1 MIIRAHNSN
10 DFIELSNLRWQLK
23 TYFSD
28 KSFAESKTEFIER
41 NSKALQASEVLN
53 NTVHWVA
60 EDRNQLIRA
69 MTTRFVRKE
78 LSPATQQSYWGY
90 LTNSFVQEDHRNQGL
105 GTQLLK
111 YCINKCRQRRLELL
125 IVWPSD
131 RSYEFYRRQG
141 FVGTHDPLELLL

>member
-1 MIIRAHNSN
+1 
-10 DFIELSNLRWQLK
+10 
-23 TYFSD
+23 
-28 KSFAESKTEFIER
+28 
-41 NSKALQASEVLN
+41 
-53 NTVHWVA
+53 
-60 EDRNQLIRA
+60 

-90 LTNSFVQEDHRNQGL
+90 LTNSFVQEDRRNQGL

>member
-53 NTVHWVA
+53 DTVNWVA
-60 EDRNQLIRA
+60 EDRNQLIGA
-69 MTTRFVRKE
+69 
-78 LSPATQQSYWGY
+78 
-90 LTNSFVQEDHRNQGL
+90 RNCHQPHNNPIGD
-105 GTQLLK
+105 
-111 YCINKCRQRRLELL
+111 I
-125 IVWPSD
+125 
-131 RSYEFYRRQG
+131 
-141 FVGTHDPLELLL
+141 